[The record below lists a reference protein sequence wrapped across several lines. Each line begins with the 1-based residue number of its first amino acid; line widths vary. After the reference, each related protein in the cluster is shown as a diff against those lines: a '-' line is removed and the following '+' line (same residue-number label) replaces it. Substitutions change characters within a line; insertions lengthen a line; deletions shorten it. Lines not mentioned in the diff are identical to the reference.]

1 MTRPNHVRASKGA
14 ACRKQHRPSWVR
26 PFRRARRGIG
36 VSVGLIELAVR
47 IIAGARRR
55 AHQQPIQVTLDL
67 ADAFGFLAH
76 ASGRLGK
83 AMCQLARTD
92 ECRDREAEPDA
103 DDPDLFIDAHAL
115 SVGVSAWLDEVAADL
130 FALQQSVT
138 DGLESGALVP
148 EPGAFRPRITAIPRP
163 APVRAF
169 LRARLPRVKD
179 RITPILQRRRRTP
192 RPSGLR
198 VPRRSIRGRAP
209 PLSPVCPR

>member
-1 MTRPNHVRASKGA
+1 MTVMRPNHARASKGA

-36 VSVGLIELAVR
+36 VSVRLIESTVR
-47 IIAGARRR
+47 TIADARRR

-83 AMCQLARTD
+83 ALCQLARTD
-92 ECRDREAEPDA
+92 ECWDREAGPEA
-103 DDPDLFIDAHAL
+103 DDPDLFIDAHEL
-115 SVGVSAWLDEVAADL
+115 SIRVCAWLDEVAADL
-130 FALQQSVT
+130 QALQQSVT

-148 EPGAFRPRITAIPRP
+148 EAFRPRITVIPRP

-169 LRARLPRVKD
+169 LRARLPRVRD
-179 RITPILQRRRRTP
+179 RITPILRRRRRTP
-192 RPSGLR
+192 RPAALR
-198 VPRRSIRGRAP
+198 VPRRGIRGRAP
-209 PLSPVCPR
+209 PLSPICI